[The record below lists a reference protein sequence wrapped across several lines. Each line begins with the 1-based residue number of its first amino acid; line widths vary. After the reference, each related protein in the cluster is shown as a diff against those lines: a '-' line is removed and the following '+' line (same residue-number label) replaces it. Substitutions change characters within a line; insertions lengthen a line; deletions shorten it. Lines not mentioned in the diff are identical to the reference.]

1 MWELKTSS
9 LASIR
14 AETKACEERPDGA
27 SQYEGQGHYQVKKLK
42 VENILFPA
50 PQFDRSIDLAP
61 PLFITFLQIHLL
73 FM

>member
-1 MWELKTSS
+1 MCELITSS

-42 VENILFPA
+42 V
-50 PQFDRSIDLAP
+50 
-61 PLFITFLQIHLL
+61 TFLQIHLL

>member
-1 MWELKTSS
+1 MWELTTSS

-42 VENILFPA
+42 GEK
-50 PQFDRSIDLAP
+50 RSFRSTPI
-61 PLFITFLQIHLL
+61 
-73 FM
+73 